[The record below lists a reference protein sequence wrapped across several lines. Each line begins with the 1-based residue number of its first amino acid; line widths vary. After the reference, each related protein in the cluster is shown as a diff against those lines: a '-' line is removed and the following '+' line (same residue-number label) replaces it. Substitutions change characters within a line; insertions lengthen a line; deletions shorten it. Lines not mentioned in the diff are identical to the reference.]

1 MARRAGDADGA
12 SQIMQG
18 VGLEM
23 MLRVL
28 GERGGGEGDLEE
40 SALLGLRNLC
50 EQAGL
55 RVELIQRG
63 VLDAVIPSLGGGQ
76 GRREDAVRALG
87 NLCEAGDVL
96 TARVVVAGCLNI
108 VGVAVI
114 GWWQTPVEGTLCS
127 VAPVGEKGDKG
138 GGEGAKKGAPASG
151 CSPGCIAV
159 LQVVRPPHHIAP
171 CR

>member
-18 VGLEM
+18 AGLEM

-40 SALLGLRNLC
+40 SALLGLRNLS

-55 RVELIQRG
+55 RVELIRRG

-138 GGEGAKKGAPASG
+138 GGEGAKKGALASG

-159 LQVVRPPHHIAP
+159 LQVVRPPLHIAS